1 MYLTFDALLYQ
12 ELPMICRGKQC
23 HEFFQHTQN
32 LKIFLFFLPL
42 EFSVRDR
49 KNVTLK
55 EKAIFLPY
63 SIMVQT
69 FIPFL
74 TFKMKSTSD
83 DGVFIAKKKSLF
95 YTVYIETP

>member
-1 MYLTFDALLYQ
+1 MPRVLSTHPKFKNF
-12 ELPMICRGKQC
+12 PV
-23 HEFFQHTQN
+23 
-32 LKIFLFFLPL
+32 FLPL

-49 KNVTLK
+49 NNIILK

-63 SIMVQT
+63 SIMVQI

-83 DGVFIAKKKSLF
+83 DGVFIAKKRSLF